1 MKNKENWFS
10 TKYEYKNGR
19 LRASRNPKFVSV
31 SSRLM
36 TDITGGFYQQYIPK
50 HVTGKLAD
58 LGCGHV
64 PFYETYKPYVTEN
77 TCIDWPNSA
86 HVNQYLDLTCDLN
99 QPIPLPDSSFNTI
112 IISEVLEHIA
122 EPDLIWNE
130 MNRLLIPGGK
140 ILLSVPFLYRIHEA
154 PFDFFR
160 YTEFALRN
168 FATKNNLK
176 ILELK
181 AFGGLPEVLTDIVA
195 KNLTKIPAIGNFL
208 SSVMQSLCWRFIH
221 TRWGKRVSENS
232 AKAYPLGYFMIV
244 QKPN

>member
-1 MKNKENWFS
+1 MKNEKAWAP
-10 TKYEYKNGR
+10 TKYEHIGKK
-19 LRASRNPKFVSV
+19 LRGSRNLKSLSV

-36 TDITGGFYQQYIPK
+36 TDITGDFYQRYIPK

-64 PFYETYKPYVTEN
+64 PFYETYKPYITEN

-86 HVNQYLDLTCDLN
+86 HVNQYLDVTCDLN

-122 EPDLIWNE
+122 EPDLIWAE

-154 PFDFFR
+154 PYDFYR
-160 YTEFALRN
+160 YTEFALRKY
-168 FATKNNLK
+168 ASKNK
-176 ILELK
+176 LEVIELT
-181 AFGGLPEVLTDIVA
+181 AFGGLPEVLTDIMA
-195 KNLTKIPAIGNFL
+195 KNLTKIPWIGNFL
-208 SSVMQSLCWRFIH
+208 SSVTQSLCWSFIH
-221 TRWGKRVSENS
+221 TGWGKRISENS

-244 QKPN
+244 QKSN

>member
-1 MKNKENWFS
+1 MKNEKAWVA
-10 TKYEYKNGR
+10 TKYQRIGKR
-19 LRASRNPKFVSV
+19 LRGSRNTKSLSI

-36 TDITGGFYQQYIPK
+36 TDITASFYDNYIPK

-64 PFYETYKPYVTEN
+64 PFYETYKPYITEN
-77 TCIDWPNSA
+77 SCIDWPNSA

-122 EPDLIWNE
+122 EPELIWKE
-130 MNRLLIPGGK
+130 MTRLLMPGGK

-154 PFDFFR
+154 PFDFYR
-160 YTEFALRN
+160 YTEFALKKY
-168 FATKNNLK
+168 AEKNK
-176 ILELK
+176 LEVVEFK
-181 AFGGLPEVLTDIVA
+181 AFGGLPEVLTDIMA

-208 SSVMQSLCWRFIH
+208 SSLVQSLCWSIIH
-221 TRWGKRVSENS
+221 TRWGKRISENS

-244 QKPN
+244 QKTN